1 MQSSPPTRAWD
12 RPSSPA
18 GSEYSLDLGALDLDS
33 HSNAS
38 SSIPKPRVDR
48 VLSEDI
54 DGPSDF
60 TEHLERWM
68 HGGTLGKGTMRS
80 ARNAL
85 QSLKEQE
92 VNTRNSLRAERLEPP
107 LSPAKTEEEHTASHH
122 TPSNSPPKES
132 AWGSEPHEHAEEEHV
147 SSDWDPYEEG
157 STPQPPA
164 HKQFLQPT
172 VEDYYSELTPAR
184 KPLAVVQESPEQV
197 HSPTE
202 VHVSPSRMSKSSTPG
217 RPSSPTLSP
226 VRSPVMRRSAPTQL
240 SSPFTEPRG
249 RDEVDK
255 QLQQLNARCQQLEH
269 LNSALKQALDEEQRI
284 RRREKTAHE
293 AQLEHATRR
302 EKDLTEM
309 KEEAYK
315 RVTDFRSEYAE
326 QKERL
331 RAVEAQMASQQQ
343 ETERLNRHHRE
354 EVEMLR
360 DELET
365 QRAAHQ
371 RELQAMRQELELER
385 RSRDDAEETARVHRD
400 ELEEYR
406 DAHDVENQRLKLELQ
421 EAEDTRGTIAEL
433 EGRLRTARQET
444 ADLASARSAAEDT
457 TATVRAELTALRQSR
472 DGDTTRITTDH
483 RRAVEL
489 AEGLQKRLKELQQQL
504 RDEQTAHDAE
514 IERLQETNEQGQTA
528 TTDELNTLRNEA
540 EANQSVLNDAILE
553 RDAAQDSLAALQTVH
568 AEVQQQ
574 LDSLQPQL
582 EAMKAELA
590 DSETVNAALDARISD
605 AMRKREAYW
614 RGKLEESENERR
626 VMAKAL
632 LHQWGREEVGVEVPQ
647 GYEYKYVSRS
657 PRSPRSPTKT
667 ARSPTKAVS

>member
-38 SSIPKPRVDR
+38 SPLPKPRVDR

-54 DGPSDF
+54 EGPSDF

-68 HGGTLGKGTMRS
+68 LGGTLGKGTMRS
-80 ARNAL
+80 TRSARSAL
-85 QSLKEQE
+85 QSLREEDINARGGATVQQIA
-92 VNTRNSLRAERLEPP
+92 RQH
-107 LSPAKTEEEHTASHH
+107 SPAKTEGEHTASHH
-122 TPSNSPPKES
+122 TPSDTPPKES
-132 AWGSEPHEHAEEEHV
+132 IWHSEPQEHHEEHV

-164 HKQFLQPT
+164 HKHFLQPT

-184 KPLAVVQESPEQV
+184 KPLPQVGESPEQV

-202 VHVSPSRMSKSSTPG
+202 AHISPSRMSKATNSA

-226 VRSPVMRRSAPTQL
+226 VRSPVIQRSAPVQL
-240 SSPFTEPRG
+240 SSPITEPRG
-249 RDEVDK
+249 RDDIDQ
-255 QLQQLNARCQQLEH
+255 QLQQLQARRQQLEH

-284 RRREKTAHE
+284 RRQERIAHE
-293 AQLEHATRR
+293 AQLAHATRR

-315 RVTDFRSEYAE
+315 RVMDFRSEYAE

-331 RAVEAQMASQQQ
+331 RTLEMQNTSQQQ
-343 ETERLNRHHRE
+343 ATERLNQHHRE

-360 DELET
+360 DELER
-365 QRAAHQ
+365 QRIAHQ
-371 RELQAMRQELELER
+371 QELQAMRQELELVR
-385 RSRDDAEETARVHRD
+385 RSRDDAEETARVHRE
-400 ELEEYR
+400 ELDEYR
-406 DAHDVENQRLKLELQ
+406 DAHDVKSQRLKLELQ
-421 EAEDTRGTIAEL
+421 QAEGAHGTVVEL
-433 EGRLRTARQET
+433 EGRLKAARQET
-444 ADLASARSAAEDT
+444 ADLAAAKSAAEDAA
-457 TATVRAELTALRQSR
+457 ATVRAELNALEQSR
-472 DGDTTRITTDH
+472 DGDTTRMTNDH

-489 AEGLQKRLKELQQQL
+489 AEAMQKKLKELQQQL
-504 RDEQTAHDAE
+504 RDEQAAHDTE
-514 IERLQETNEQGQTA
+514 IERLQEAADDQGQAA
-528 TTDELNTLRNEA
+528 TTAELDTLRNEA

-553 RDAAQDSLAALQTVH
+553 RDAAQDSLAAVQTVSEDLQH
-568 AEVQQQ
+568 Q
-574 LDSLQPQL
+574 LDTLQPQL
-582 EAMKAELA
+582 DALKAELA
-590 DSETVNAALDARISD
+590 DTATVNAAMDARISD
-605 AMRKREAYW
+605 AVRRREVYW
-614 RGKLEESENERR
+614 RGKLEESEKERR

-632 LHQWGREEVGVEVPQ
+632 LHQWGREDVGVEVPQ

-657 PRSPRSPTKT
+657 PRSP
-667 ARSPTKAVS
+667 TKAKGVS